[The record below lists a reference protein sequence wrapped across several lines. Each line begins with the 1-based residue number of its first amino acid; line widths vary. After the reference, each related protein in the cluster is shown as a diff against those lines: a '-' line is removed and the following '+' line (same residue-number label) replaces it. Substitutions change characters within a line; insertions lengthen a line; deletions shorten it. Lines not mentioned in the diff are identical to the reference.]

1 MTLSEIFCHNFPSI
15 GISAPHYSPEEISR
29 LQNLLCKFVDEI
41 SLFNKRMNLVAAD
54 SSEQI
59 AKNHVLD
66 CLAAV
71 PILKQKIFLQKT
83 EIKVADLGSGA
94 GFPGIPLAAAFP
106 EIKWTLVERMVKRST
121 FLQGT
126 VAQLGLKNVE
136 VFQGDFADVPA
147 ETFDFATFRAF
158 HPFEESLLKNIFR
171 LLKTHGTVLA
181 YKAKTEKILEE
192 MRDFPQWVSNYKIFP
207 LKCDFLP
214 DHQRNLVVFKK
225 NV

>member
-1 MTLSEIFCHNFPSI
+1 MTPSEIFCRNFSLI
-15 GISAPHYSPEEISR
+15 GIASPHYSPDEVAR
-29 LQNLLCKFVDEI
+29 LQSILCKYVEEI

-54 SSEQI
+54 SPEEI

-66 CLAAV
+66 CLAAIPV
-71 PILKQKIFLQKT
+71 LKQKFFFQKT

-94 GFPGIPLAAAFP
+94 GFPGIPLAASFP
-106 EIKWTLVERMVKRST
+106 EIKWTLVERMGKRAT

-136 VFQGDFADVPA
+136 VFQGDFADVSPD
-147 ETFDFATFRAF
+147 TFDFAIFRAF

-171 LLKTHGTVLA
+171 LLKNHGTVLA

-192 MRDFPQWVSNYKIFP
+192 MQAFPQWVPSYKIFP
-207 LKCDFLP
+207 LQCDFLP
-214 DHQRNLVVFKK
+214 DHQRNLVVFQKI
-225 NV
+225 V